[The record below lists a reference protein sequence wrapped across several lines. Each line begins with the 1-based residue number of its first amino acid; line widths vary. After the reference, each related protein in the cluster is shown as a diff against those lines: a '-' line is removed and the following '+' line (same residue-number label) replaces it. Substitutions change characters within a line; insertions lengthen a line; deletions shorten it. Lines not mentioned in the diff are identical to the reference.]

1 MRNNS
6 RAKHSNNPKVLY
18 YRESIQTC
26 YKIYRILPC
35 IYFFTLQPIVIFII
49 PAIPTFS
56 EHQVTTWNFLF
67 QFPALG
73 PSHFWGWDQE
83 SGFLPRSGGAGP
95 WSHTEAVDISN
106 TLGAS
111 LDAGLVTGMWIGAPV
126 PPLPS
131 LCSSLPPWR
140 PTGSPSTGGNC
151 NLIFFLN
158 ENTEKKKK
166 KKKKGILV
174 HFVTLFSAEEEA
186 VAARPSQ

>member
-56 EHQVTTWNFLF
+56 EHQVTTRNFLF

-111 LDAGLVTGMWIGAPV
+111 LDAGLVTGMWIGPQCHPCHPSAP
-126 PPLPS
+126 PS
-131 LCSSLPPWR
+131 LP
-140 PTGSPSTGGNC
+140 GGPRAHPA
-151 NLIFFLN
+151 LGEIV
-158 ENTEKKKK
+158 
-166 KKKKGILV
+166 I
-174 HFVTLFSAEEEA
+174 
-186 VAARPSQ
+186 